1 MTINGVEGELQ
12 LDLEVYYSNQKMSY
26 SFARLSPGAEVQVT
40 EGSEI
45 ITSASSRYLDYIP
58 VIFLGTYDGQYTTV
72 DQLIAYQK
80 AIINHQTRNQDR
92 YLIIGP
98 YYLDSRWDHGTTQ
111 DLNTF
116 ETALLQEYGDH
127 FINVRKYLCS
137 DGLADAGLTAT
148 KQDTDDIAHGLVPSS
163 LRSTADPSELNA
175 TGYKLVGTLVY
186 NWMDRLGYFKE
197 VKDELGITALEKLDR
212 QQQAK
217 PETTVNK

>member
-1 MTINGVEGELQ
+1 
-12 LDLEVYYSNQKMSY
+12 MSY
-26 SFARLSPGAEVQVT
+26 SFTRLTPGAETQVT
-40 EGSEI
+40 AGSEI
-45 ITSASSRYLDYIP
+45 TTAASSRYLDYIP
-58 VIFLGTYDGQYTTV
+58 VIFLGTYDSMNMTV
-72 DQLIAYQK
+72 EQLIAYQK
-80 AIINHQTRNQDR
+80 AIISHQTRNQDR

-186 NWMDRLGYFKE
+186 NWMDRLEYFKE

-217 PETTVNK
+217 PEPTPAK